1 MHHNNTSL
9 YGTAPFKLQG
19 CTHVHASAHAQHRH
33 RNSHYVLAFAQKID
47 DV

>member
-19 CTHVHASAHAQHRH
+19 CTHVHAAQHRH